1 MASRSL
7 TLPSIVSADLYGNF
21 SDDGALGGIEAGG
34 GGGSEIGTCVIEW
47 EGVFTCVALSCENRL
62 ANKPYLCCASALRC
76 A

>member
-7 TLPSIVSADLYGNF
+7 TLPSIDSADLFGSL
-21 SDDGALGGIEAGG
+21 SDDGARGGIEAVG

-47 EGVFTCVALSCENRL
+47 GGVFTCVALSCEKWL
-62 ANKPYLCCASALRC
+62 ANKPYLCCTSAPRC